1 IRRRASGFGRRSMK
15 PAMPHMDKLPGPYHA
30 RSALSARRRP
40 LDPPL
45 PFGYKRAVSD
55 RAPQVSIVIPCY
67 NEEQT
72 IPRLCAARDDAVAK
86 LEAADRPRG
95 VLVVDD
101 GSTDDSFARLKAPAA
116 TRPWLRLV

>member
-15 PAMPHMDKLPGPYHA
+15 PAMPHMDKLPGPYHG
-30 RSALSARRRP
+30 RSTLSARGRA
-40 LDPPL
+40 LDPPR

-55 RAPQVSIVIPCY
+55 RPPQVSIVIPCY

-72 IPRLCAARDDAVAK
+72 IPRLCAALDDAVTK
-86 LEAADRPRG
+86 LEAADRPTE

-101 GSTDDSFARLKAPAA
+101 GSPGDRFSRLKAA
-116 TRPWLRLV
+116 